1 MSNEHVLTVILPRMS
16 DTSLQKSQYAK
27 RFGRVNQQGVRHLT
41 KLEHYQTFGKSNQ

>member
-1 MSNEHVLTVILPRMS
+1 VT

-41 KLEHYQTFGKSNQ
+41 KLELYQTFGKSNQ